1 MVENIST
8 ITPVNIK
15 LRLFTVASPKIN
27 EEAGAN
33 VSLHCRGTNSLII
46 KHTPG
51 IYVIEQS
58 VSVDTWG
65 VTTVVNAFLRLLNIM
80 YN

>member
-1 MVENIST
+1 MYDRKNFKYFVPKYYIK
-8 ITPVNIK
+8 IT
-15 LRLFTVASPKIN
+15 LASPTIN
-27 EEAGAN
+27 EEANAN

-58 VSVDTWG
+58 VSADAWD
-65 VTTVVNAFLRLLNIM
+65 VTIVVNVFCD
-80 YN
+80 Y